1 MRRLSVFS
9 PPVGSNPFSSYF
21 LCIAKETLI
30 SQSLF
35 PWLIPPRLIQYE
47 KTKAG
52 FSLIV
57 GGGKTC
63 QEQHG
68 LHFVQAHG
76 LHIFS
81 WVIDQTVAPLH
92 AINEQ
97 IPKSAQMP
105 LFTSRKHF
113 EQRSLAK
120 HNFWNNCTLH
130 RMSRHIWKRCST
142 ESR

>member
-1 MRRLSVFS
+1 MVLRARRSSVRPALRPHCGLIHSRSVQIPSRPISLHNKRDSDFSKSLS
-9 PPVGSNPFSSYF
+9 
-21 LCIAKETLI
+21 
-30 SQSLF
+30 
-35 PWLIPPRLIQYE
+35 WLIPPRLIQYE

-57 GGGKTC
+57 GGKTC

-105 LFTSRKHF
+105 LFTSRKQF
-113 EQRSLAK
+113 EQKSLVK
-120 HNFWNNCTLH
+120 HNF
-130 RMSRHIWKRCST
+130 
-142 ESR
+142 

>member
-1 MRRLSVFS
+1 MVLLARRSSVRPALRPHCGLIHPRSVQIPSRPISLHNKRDSDFSKSLS
-9 PPVGSNPFSSYF
+9 
-21 LCIAKETLI
+21 
-30 SQSLF
+30 
-35 PWLIPPRLIQYE
+35 WLIPPRLIQYE

-113 EQRSLAK
+113 EQKSLVK
-120 HNFWNNCTLH
+120 HNF
-130 RMSRHIWKRCST
+130 
-142 ESR
+142 